1 MGTKIRD
8 IIDYYADHDVS
19 DEIKERVLERVSGTQ
34 DDKEVND
41 ALSSLWNQ
49 AESACMSE
57 DAISAA
63 YKRLLEVDGAE
74 EETKAKQL
82 HIFHFARFA
91 AIIIPL
97 VMLIAFGKM
106 YIDMSNDLDDMK
118 LISMVQK
125 HTTNDETQLIAM
137 SDGTKVKLSQSSVL
151 LYPSSFKGAK
161 ERKVFLSGE
170 AFFDIK
176 HDDNKPFH
184 VSTAHFE
191 ITDLGTSFAVSSYT
205 NADEVSTTLKT
216 GKIELRIIGQEDKV
230 YSMNPNDQLVYNVK
244 TKAVKIQR
252 VAADN
257 DGLSW
262 RNKEIDLNDVTLAE
276 AANIM
281 GSTYGVKF
289 NFVSKRYQNTKI
301 TVHFNRGESLAGA
314 MAIVKNLIPG
324 LEYEIKDNEVIV
336 E

>member
-49 AESACMSE
+49 TESACMSE

-82 HIFHFARFA
+82 HIFHFAKFA

-97 VMLIAFGKM
+97 VVLIAFGKM

-176 HDDNKPFH
+176 HDDNQPFH

-276 AANIM
+276 AAKIM

-324 LEYEIKDNEVIV
+324 LVYEIKDNEVIV

>member
-82 HIFHFARFA
+82 HIFHFAKFA

-97 VMLIAFGKM
+97 VMLIAFGKI

-176 HDDNKPFH
+176 HDDNQPFH

-230 YSMNPNDQLVYNVK
+230 YSMNPNDQLVK

-252 VAADN
+252 VAKEN

-262 RNKEIDLNDVTLAE
+262 RNKVINLNDVTLAE
-276 AANIM
+276 AAKIM
-281 GSTYGVKF
+281 GNTYGVKF
-289 NFVSKRYQNTKI
+289 NFISKRYQNTKVTI
-301 TVHFNRGESLAGA
+301 HFNRGETLKGA
-314 MAIVKNLIPG
+314 MSVIKNLVPG
-324 LEYEIKDNEVIV
+324 LEYEIKGDEVIV
-336 E
+336 K